1 MTCSTCNNLYVKRC
15 EISQRCGIWSRHHNI
30 WSAALA
36 GVKTVVVTKNGSDET
51 TLVYDILYIN
61 RTSFLCR
68 FRIWNQ
74 NSNIP
79 SVASDIAC
87 FVCINSAND
96 QFSHSR
102 CSNCYNCFNCGQEA
116 VLYVQIMGQKSLH
129 QISSHWLWYKPTS
142 DTCRF
147 WPYITHLWG
156 ISWPISSHNTFN
168 KSHLMGIVRIK
179 RVYHKIPSIG
189 ECTYTTLLKTVQYAD
204 YNLISPIC
212 QW

>member
-1 MTCSTCNNLYVKRC
+1 MTCSTCNNSYVKRC
-15 EISQRCGIWSRHHNI
+15 EISQRCGIWSGHHHI

-36 GVKTVVVTKNGSDET
+36 GVKTMIITKNGSNET

-79 SVASDIAC
+79 SVASGIAC

-102 CSNCYNCFNCGQEA
+102 CSNRYNCYNCGQEA
-116 VLYVQIMGQKSLH
+116 VLYVQIMDQKV
-129 QISSHWLWYKPTS
+129 
-142 DTCRF
+142 
-147 WPYITHLWG
+147 YIKSPVIGFHRNPLVTH
-156 ISWPISSHNTFN
+156 
-168 KSHLMGIVRIK
+168 
-179 RVYHKIPSIG
+179 
-189 ECTYTTLLKTVQYAD
+189 AD
-204 YNLISPIC
+204 FDHISPIC
-212 QW
+212 GKYHDQYHHATHLTHHIWWV